1 MRQFLKYTL
10 ASFTG
15 SVLFFLVAGGLLA
28 LGAVGLTGALIAG
41 LARGGGSPTVEKDSV
56 LVYDLGTLVPD
67 TPMVQA
73 PGDFVVNGRMSPQ
86 VALRQVVLALEA
98 AAEDDRIVA
107 LYLKGSSTV
116 GMGLA
121 NQQEITQVLTRFQAS
136 GKPILA
142 YDVSWSE
149 REYALVALAD
159 TVYLHPFGDL
169 EMNGLYS
176 ETLYQADAL
185 EKLGIGVQV
194 TRTGAYKSA
203 VEPFTN
209 NAMSPQEREQT
220 QRLLQEIWQG
230 LLTAMAQPRSLTPQ
244 QLQAIANTQG
254 LLFGEAAKTA
264 GLVDDLAYEDEVVAA
279 LRELTG
285 ESDDDGDNAAEFRQ
299 IDLPTY
305 AATVEDEWATRSASA
320 EVAVVYAEGPI
331 VYGDS
336 GSDGLGTGVI
346 AGDTLAR
353 QLRQLRQNDE
363 VKAVVLR
370 VNSPGG
376 SALASEVILREVQLI
391 QAKGIP
397 VVVSMGD
404 VAASGGYWI
413 AASADAIVAQPG
425 TITGSIGVFS
435 LFLNL
440 EDLSNRVGLNWE
452 GVKTA
457 ELADIF
463 SVSRPKTEQEL
474 GILQGTVDTL
484 YNAFLDR
491 VEGGRQLPRAEVAN
505 LAQGR
510 VWSGQAGQ
518 SLGLVDELG
527 GLQQAIETAAN
538 LAELSED
545 WRIESYPKPSD
556 WQQFWVTFL
565 GAQGQARGRRPLVTQ
580 PFAVSP
586 LATDTLTAQG
596 ERFLGDSLALIATLN
611 DPRGLYMRLP
621 YTLRLD

>member
-15 SVLFFLVAGGLLA
+15 AMLFFLLMGALLT
-28 LGAVGLTGALIAG
+28 LGAVGVVGALVASWAQG
-41 LARGGGSPTVEKDSV
+41 DGDPTVERDSV
-56 LVYDLGTLVPD
+56 LVYDLSTLVPD
-67 TPMVQA
+67 SPIFQG
-73 PGDFVVNGRMSPQ
+73 PGEFVVNGPVPSQ
-86 VALRQVVLALEA
+86 VPLRQAVLALEA

-107 LYLKGSSTV
+107 LYLKGSPTSVAT
-116 GMGLA
+116 GLA
-121 NQQEITQVLTRFQAS
+121 NQQELAQALRRFKES

-142 YDVSWSE
+142 YDVDWTE

-159 TVYLHPFGDL
+159 TLYLHPFGNL

-185 EKLGIGVQV
+185 ENLGVGVQV

-209 NAMSPQEREQT
+209 NAMSPEEREQT
-220 QRLLQEIWQG
+220 QRLLQDLWQG
-230 LLTAMAQPRSLTPQ
+230 LVNDIAEARTLTPER
-244 QLQAIANTQG
+244 LQTLANNQG
-254 LLFGEAAKTA
+254 FLFGEAAQTA
-264 GLVDDLAYEDEVVAA
+264 GLVDALAYEDEVVTA
-279 LRELTG
+279 LRDLTG
-285 ESDDDGDNAAEFRQ
+285 EGESSADDPDFRQ
-299 IDLPTY
+299 IDLSTY
-305 AATVEDEWATRSASA
+305 AATVEDPWASRSADA
-320 EVAVVYAEGPI
+320 EVALVYAEGPI

-336 GSDGLGTGVI
+336 GFDGAGAGLI

-353 QLRQLRQNDE
+353 QLRQLRQDDG

-370 VNSPGG
+370 VNTPGG
-376 SALASEVILREVQLI
+376 SALASEIILREIQLI
-391 QAKGIP
+391 QAEGIP

-440 EDLSNRVGLNWE
+440 QDLSDTVGLNWE
-452 GVKTA
+452 QVKTA

-463 SVSRPKTEQEL
+463 SISRPKTEREMAL
-474 GILQGTVDTL
+474 LQSTVDNL
-484 YNAFLDR
+484 YDAFLDR
-491 VEGGRQLPRAEVAN
+491 VEAGRELPRAQVAD

-518 SLGLVDELG
+518 NLGLVDQLG
-527 GLQQAIETAAN
+527 GLQQAIETAAT
-538 LAELSED
+538 LAELGDD
-545 WRIESYPKPSD
+545 WRLATYPQPSD
-556 WQQFWVTFL
+556 WQQFWATFL
-565 GAQGQARGRRPLVTQ
+565 GSQAEQASFQLDPLTTQ
-580 PFAVSP
+580 VQRLFGES
-586 LATDTLTAQG
+586 LT
-596 ERFLGDSLALIATLN
+596 FVNSLN

-621 YTLRLD
+621 FTLTIE